1 MGKGLCLST
10 ACLCRAGCRDGFTG
24 RDLRGEGQS
33 RRRQLVHRV
42 PPTTSPRPVPFR
54 SPHRGEPTFV
64 PGRPSPATGGVRRE
78 PAASSPGSAPAAA
91 SPGERH
97 RPPPGLPHIFLSPP
111 PHAFNSF
118 LSPDPPRFRRCK
130 SAQAPAAVEQRAGL
144 REGGRGERCGGCA
157 SIAALHKAICFLN
170 RGFRCDYGNTRIM

>member
-97 RPPPGLPHIFLSPP
+97 RPPPGLPHIFPHISLPP
-111 PHAFNSF
+111 MHLTRSCPRTPLAFGAVKARR
-118 LSPDPPRFRRCK
+118 LRPRWSSVRG
-130 SAQAPAAVEQRAGL
+130 S
-144 REGGRGERCGGCA
+144 GRGGGG
-157 SIAALHKAICFLN
+157 SGVGAAHPSRRYIKRSVF
-170 RGFRCDYGNTRIM
+170 